1 MNLQNKYGRRARFYF
16 RNIYGE
22 PFELTPGQVDIFNAI
37 YNPEIKRAAIK
48 ATTQYGKS
56 EVAAMAIVLAA
67 VERRENILIIAPSGK
82 QASIIMGKVIN
93 HFFEHPFLTGMIE
106 YYGRLEQLQQERSKK
121 RITTRIGSEIMMLT
135 AEAHTV
141 SREARSLMGFG
152 ATMVVVDE
160 SSLIPD
166 SMFSKIL
173 RMVGGVEGG
182 KLIQIGNPFESN
194 HFGRAFKQ
202 DRYHKISIDWK
213 QALAEK
219 RITQEF
225 LDEAKEDMTPLDW
238 MIFYDCKFPRHG
250 PEDALIPKDW
260 ILNAV
265 DQKGCEGE
273 HKQGGLDVARF
284 GGDKTVYIARE
295 GGKVTSMEIAEQ
307 MDTMEVVGWVRG
319 FLDRDKPEV
328 LAVDVIG
335 IGSGVYDRLFELEKY
350 EVYPLNVGAGP
361 TDDEEKEK
369 FQNLR
374 AEVFWHLRSLFRP
387 DKNGQSQISIPNDE
401 GLIKEL
407 QEIRYKYSSERKIKI
422 EPKAEMKKRLGHSPD
437 KADALALAF
446 FNLTEMEPQM
456 IIT

>member
-1 MNLQNKYGRRARFYF
+1 MTLQSKYGKRTRFYF
-16 RNIYGE
+16 RNIYGK
-22 PFELTPGQVDIFNAI
+22 PFELTPGQDAIFDAI
-37 YNPEIKRAAIK
+37 YSPEIKRAAIK
-48 ATTQYGKS
+48 AVTQYGKS
-56 EVAAMAIVLAA
+56 EVAAMAIVMMA

-93 HFFEHPFLTGMIE
+93 HFFEHPFLTAMIE
-106 YYGRLEQLQQERSKK
+106 YYGRLEQLQQERSKR
-121 RITTRIGSEIMMLT
+121 RITTRNGSEIMMLT

-152 ATMVVVDE
+152 ATVVIVDE

-182 KLIQIGNPFESN
+182 KLVQIGNPFESN
-194 HFGRAFKQ
+194 HFGRAFEQK
-202 DRYHKISIDWK
+202 RYHKVSIDWR
-213 QALAEK
+213 QALEEK

-225 LDEAKEDMTPLDW
+225 LDEAKETMTPLDW
-238 MIFYDCKFPRHG
+238 TIFYDCKFPILG

-260 ILNAV
+260 IQNAV
-265 DQKGCEGE
+265 EQKGCEGE
-273 HKQGGLDVARF
+273 YKQAGVDVARF
-284 GGDKTVYIARE
+284 GGDKTVYIFRE
-295 GGKVTSMEIAEQ
+295 GGKVSAIEVAEQ
-307 MDTMEVVGWVRG
+307 MDTMEVVGWVSG
-319 FLDRDKPEV
+319 FMERDKPEITS
-328 LAVDVIG
+328 VDVIG
-335 IGSGVYDRLFELEKY
+335 IGSGVYDRLFELEKH
-350 EVYPLNVGAGP
+350 EVYPLNVGAGS
-361 TDDEEKEK
+361 TGVEEKEK

-374 AEVFWHLRSLFRP
+374 AEVFWNLRVLFRP
-387 DKNGQSQISIPNDE
+387 DKKGQSQISIPDDD

-446 FNLTEMEPQM
+446 FNLTDVEPQM
-456 IIT
+456 IIV